1 MIKIRSIILLFLVLN
16 AGCTRVVHPEHSVSA
31 NELKKELFGL
41 STSQLSE
48 RGITE
53 ITDDVPKPMWMLAG
67 FTDRDT
73 NSQAK
78 LVELFKEHNI
88 FWYGSSGLGL
98 WGIYVNKDDFPQA
111 QVLLMECKRKYRL
124 KMRVWHPA
132 ETPEEKKDWMSN

>member
-1 MIKIRSIILLFLVLN
+1 MMKLRSIILLLLVLTADCN
-16 AGCTRVVHPEHSVSA
+16 RVVLPEHSVTA
-31 NELKKELFGL
+31 QELKEKLFGL

-67 FTDRDT
+67 YTDRDT
-73 NSQAK
+73 NSQAR
-78 LVELFKEHNI
+78 LIELFREHNI

-111 QVLLMECKRKYRL
+111 QVLLMECKRKYGL
-124 KMRVWHPA
+124 KMRVWHPG
-132 ETPEEKKDWMSN
+132 ETPEEKRDWMSN